1 MNTRRNATRGLEE
14 EVANMGDYPHYKQ
27 VPLLEENANV
37 DQAPATPPPMTEA
50 EMRYI
55 LAQMDQAMTNQAQ
68 VAIVQAKAMT
78 AQVNQDVAPR
88 PHQQVTTMASRRR
101 HFTRM
106 NHPTFYVS
114 KFDEDP
120 LKFLDEI

>member
-1 MNTRRNATRGLEE
+1 
-14 EVANMGDYPHYKQ
+14 
-27 VPLLEENANV
+27 
-37 DQAPATPPPMTEA
+37 
-50 EMRYI
+50 MRAI